1 MSTSAKSK
9 SASRKFAKSVIE
21 IWLWG
26 GPSQLETFDPKPDA
40 PHDYN
45 NGLKTIKTN
54 TGIELHE
61 WMTELAKCA
70 DLYSIIRSMTHPFFG
85 HETATYLMQ
94 TGRNP
99 GGGVTFPALGALIS
113 SSRVKG
119 PGLKKNTVQTGM
131 LYEGELPPFVILT
144 SAKGRFSEVGFLGE
158 AYAPLVTGGRASA
171 KQFDVDGI
179 VPPGGMY
186 PDGLRPT
193 QLKQKIQ
200 ERFSRCSAL
209 DRLPPDA
216 AFEAAGAAARNI
228 ILGKAAETFD
238 LSREKDALRK
248 RYGTTQGGGY
258 TEIGQQLLAARRLVE
273 YGVPYVSINYS
284 GWDSHKRHF
293 ETMRRPSAE
302 MDQAVATLLQDLK
315 EHDLLDST
323 IVWVSGE
330 VGRVPKVDR
339 QPPWNGGRN
348 HFPRCFSALV
358 AGGGFKGGCVVGKSD
373 ETTDNV
379 KERPVTPQDFL
390 GSIMELAGIDPDDRL
405 PNAKWLKEYGPVM
418 NPATKSECGRLKE
431 IYA

>member
-1 MSTSAKSK
+1 MSNDKPQVKPA
-9 SASRKFAKSVIE
+9 ASTGRKFAKSVIE

-40 PHDYN
+40 PKDYN
-45 NGLKTIKTN
+45 DGMKTVTTKS
-54 TGIELHE
+54 GFELHE
-61 WMTELAKCA
+61 WMVELAKCS
-70 DLYSIIRSMTHPFFG
+70 DLYSIIRSMTHPYFG

-94 TGRNP
+94 TGRTP

-119 PGLKKNTVQTGM
+119 PGLKKNSVQSGM
-131 LYEGELPPFVILT
+131 LYEGELPPFVIMT

-179 VPPGGMY
+179 VAPGG
-186 PDGLRPT
+186 LT
-193 QLKQKIQ
+193 KKQIQ
-200 ERFSRCSAL
+200 ERFERCSRI

-216 AFEAAGAAARNI
+216 EFEAAGAAARNI

-238 LSREKDALRK
+238 LSREKEAVRK
-248 RYGTTQGGGY
+248 RYGVTAGGGY

-273 YGVPYVSINYS
+273 YGVPYISINYG
-284 GWDSHKRHF
+284 GWDSHKQHF
-293 ETMRRPSAE
+293 TTMKRPSAE
-302 MDQAVATLLQDLK
+302 MDQAVAALLQDLK

-330 VGRVPKVDR
+330 FGRVPKIDR
-339 QPPWNGGRN
+339 QPPWNNGRN

-358 AGGGFKGGCVVGKSD
+358 AGGGFKGGCVVGASD
-373 ETTDNV
+373 ETTDHV

-390 GSIMELAGIDPDDRL
+390 GSIMELSGVDPDDVL
-405 PNAKWLKEYGPVM
+405 PNPKWLKEYGPVM
-418 NPATKSECGRLKE
+418 NPQTKSPCGRLKE
-431 IYA
+431 IYV

>member
-1 MSTSAKSK
+1 MSTDKNTPKTAN
-9 SASRKFAKSVIE
+9 RPRFAKSVIE

-40 PHDYN
+40 PKDYN
-45 NGLKTIKTN
+45 DGMKTVKTKS
-54 TGIELHE
+54 GFELHE
-61 WMTELAKCA
+61 WMVELAKCS
-70 DLYSIIRSMTHPFFG
+70 DLYSIIRSMTHPYFG

-99 GGGVTFPALGALIS
+99 GGGVTFPALGAPIS

-119 PGLKKNTVQTGM
+119 PGLKKNSVQSGM
-131 LYEGELPPFVILT
+131 LYEGELPPFVIMT

-179 VPPGGMY
+179 VAPGG
-186 PDGLRPT
+186 LT
-193 QLKQKIQ
+193 KKQIL
-200 ERFSRCSAL
+200 ERFERCARI
-209 DRLPPDA
+209 DRLPPDDE
-216 AFEAAGAAARNI
+216 FEAAGAAARNI

-238 LSREKDALRK
+238 LSREKEALRK
-248 RYGTTQGGGY
+248 RYGVTAGGGY

-273 YGVPYVSINYS
+273 YGVPYISINYG
-284 GWDSHKRHF
+284 GWDSHKQHF
-293 ETMRRPSAE
+293 TTMKRPSAE
-302 MDQAVATLLQDLK
+302 MDQAVAALLQDLK

-330 VGRVPKVDR
+330 FGRVPKIDR
-339 QPPWNGGRN
+339 QPPWNNGRN

-358 AGGGFKGGCVVGKSD
+358 AGGGFKGGCVVGASD
-373 ETTDNV
+373 ETTDHV

-390 GSIMELAGIDPDDRL
+390 GSIMELSGVDPDDVL
-405 PNAKWLKEYGPVM
+405 PNPKWLKEYGPVM
-418 NPATKSECGRLKE
+418 NPQTKSPCGRLKE
-431 IYA
+431 IYV